1 MSPVPTRQQVLFL
14 YLASSALDT
23 RVVAWSSYD
32 GAGEGPTPPV
42 EADPTPPYATGV
54 DALRDGWRLLQA
66 SPLQRHLPGHE
77 RDTDFLLHEFIF
89 ERLVEASTT

>member
-1 MSPVPTRQQVLFL
+1 VPTRQQVLFL

-89 ERLVEASTT
+89 ERLVETSTT

>member
-89 ERLVEASTT
+89 ERLVETTTT

>member
-1 MSPVPTRQQVLFL
+1 VPTRQQVLFL

-89 ERLVEASTT
+89 ERLVETTTT

>member
-89 ERLVEASTT
+89 ERLVEATTT

>member
-1 MSPVPTRQQVLFL
+1 VSPVPTRQQVLFL

-89 ERLVEASTT
+89 ERLVETTTT